1 MAFAHFS
8 IGLHNVLD
16 IQIMSGNHP
25 SEDPLRSIILC
36 IWALPT
42 AAFA

>member
-16 IQIMSGNHP
+16 TQIMSGNDYP

-36 IWALPT
+36 N
-42 AAFA
+42 